1 MRISDWMSDGGPSHL
16 PSGPGEVLFSETFY
30 GKAKRCL
37 APGGILVTQNGVP
50 FLQGEEL
57 TSTMRAF
64 RALFKDAACY
74 LATVPTY
81 TGGPMAFGWGSDDAS
96 KRRVDLAAL
105 EQRYRDSGIEIGRA
119 HPAVPLAA
127 FALPNSGIASASGR
141 ERVWP

>member
-1 MRISDWMSDGGPSHL
+1 MVVYFFFSSRRRHTRCALVTGVQTCAL
-16 PSGPGEVLFSETFY
+16 PICETFY

-81 TGGPMAFGWGSDDAS
+81 TVGPMAFGWGSDDAS

-105 EQRYRDSGIEIGRA
+105 DPRYLDSGIA
-119 HPAVPLAA
+119 TL
-127 FALPNSGIASASGR
+127 
-141 ERVWP
+141 

>member
-1 MRISDWMSDGGPSHL
+1 MRISDWSSDVCSSDL
-16 PSGPGEVLFSETFY
+16 PIGPGEVLFSETFY

-74 LATVPTY
+74 LATVPPY
-81 TGGPMAFGWGSDDAS
+81 TGGPMAFGRSEEHTS
-96 KRRVDLAAL
+96 ELQSLMRISYHVFCLKKNTYMK
-105 EQRYRDSGIEIGRA
+105 QK
-119 HPAVPLAA
+119 
-127 FALPNSGIASASGR
+127 NNT
-141 ERVWP
+141 

>member
-1 MRISDWMSDGGPSHL
+1 MRISDWSSDVCSSDL
-16 PSGPGEVLFSETFY
+16 
-30 GKAKRCL
+30 CL

-105 EQRYRDSGIEIGRA
+105 EQRYRDSGIATRYY
-119 HPAVPLAA
+119 HPAVHLAA
-127 FALPNSGIASASGR
+127 FPLPHYVPHHLLPR
-141 ERVWP
+141 PPPPP